1 MKTDSDWPQI
11 VGIGA
16 TLFDTLMVVDTYPV
30 EDTKL
35 QVAETKMQGGGP
47 CATALVASAKLG
59 ISAAYMGTVGDDYF
73 GRFMLKDLDKWGVST
88 KYVRVVPNRVSFHSV
103 VLLNRQSGTR
113 TCLWNKGTI
122 EEPQTSEIL
131 LDVLANAQ
139 VLHLDGNM
147 LEAAIYAAK
156 FCRQSGTKVSLD
168 AGGTYPGIA
177 NLMSHVDYLMPSE
190 EFALKMTG
198 AKNAT
203 EAAKMLF
210 DSYKPELLV
219 VTQGDRGG
227 MICDEKG
234 LRRYVSFEVAVV
246 DSNGSGDTFHGA
258 FLAAK
263 LKSMSNDSACGY
275 ASAAAAIKCT
285 RLGPRIGVPSDTECR
300 SFLHERGIDNLA

>member
-1 MKTDSDWPQI
+1 MKTDIKWPQV

-16 TLFDTLMVVDTYPV
+16 TVFDTLMVMDAYPI

-73 GRFMLKDLDKWGVST
+73 GRFMLQDLEKWGVDT
-88 KYVRVVPNRVSFHSV
+88 KCVRIAPGLVSFHSV
-103 VLLNRQSGTR
+103 VFLNRQSGTR
-113 TCLWNKGTI
+113 TCLWNKGTV
-122 EEPQTSEIL
+122 EAPTTSEL
-131 LDVLANAQ
+131 HLDVLGHARI
-139 VLHLDGNM
+139 LHLDGHM
-147 LEAAIYAAK
+147 LDAAIYAAD
-156 FCRQSGTKVSLD
+156 FCRKAGVKVSLD

-177 NLMSHVDYLMPSE
+177 DLLSRVDYLIPSE

-198 AKNAT
+198 ANTAT
-203 EAAKMLF
+203 DATTKLH
-210 DSYKPELLV
+210 DSYMPELVV

-227 MICDEKG
+227 ILCDAKG
-234 LRRYVSFEVAVV
+234 VRRYRSFNVEVV

-258 FLAAK
+258 FLAGK
-263 LKSMSNDSACGY
+263 LYGMNNDAACEY

-285 RLGPRIGVPSDTECR
+285 RLGARDGMPSDAECR
-300 SFLHERGIDNLA
+300 AFLHERGVEDLG